1 MERREGSRGDWD
13 KNKMNGY
20 GVFLWPDK
28 KKYYGHYVNNN
39 KEGFRKFVW
48 VDGKVFEGMWKKG
61 KQDGVGVIKNKE
73 MVVYGEWYEGKNM
86 LMLFYT
92 FTYLLL
98 YIVLWI
104 ETSS

>member
-1 MERREGSRGDWD
+1 MA
-13 KNKMNGY
+13 
-20 GVFLWPDK
+20 DK

-73 MVVYGEWYEGKNM
+73 MVVYWEWYEGKNM

-92 FTYLLL
+92 FTY
-98 YIVLWI
+98 YI
-104 ETSS
+104 